1 MSESLPPAVSASASV
16 VQEVSAQRPSRAREQ
31 LEAIVHEELARPLLE
46 GALRVANEIRTR
58 HGEAVVALLFYGS
71 CLRRGTAE
79 GVLDFYAIS
88 SDYRGAYRSALPA
101 LLGAALPPNVHYVEL
116 PEHDLRAKYALIS
129 LADFAQ
135 RAAGASFDCRVWS
148 RFCQPARIA
157 WARDDAT
164 SAALVAACADAAV
177 TMAARMLAWMP
188 GAQRERTLDAQAL
201 WARGFDET
209 YRAELRSERPASIAA
224 IAAAEP
230 ERYDAVLR
238 AALGVLAERGEL
250 ELLRSE
256 PGALRVAQAPRALAA
271 ARRAWRVRRALAKA
285 LAVAGLLKTAFTFE
299 GWLAYVVWKIER
311 HSGQRI
317 ELSDRQRRHPLLYA
331 WPVILRLLRSGA
343 LR

>member
-1 MSESLPPAVSASASV
+1 M
-16 VQEVSAQRPSRAREQ
+16 SAQHRSRERER
-31 LEAIVHEELARPLLE
+31 LEAIVRAELAGPVLE
-46 GALRVANEIRTR
+46 GALRVANEIRAR

-71 CLRRGTAE
+71 CLRRGTVE
-79 GVLDFYAIS
+79 GVLDFYAIT
-88 SDYRGAYRSALPA
+88 SDYRGAYRSRWPA
-101 LLGAALPPNVHYVEL
+101 LLGGALPPNVHYIEL
-116 PEHDLRAKYALIS
+116 PADDLRAKYALIS

-164 SAALVAACADAAV
+164 RAALVAASANAAL
-177 TMAARMLAWMP
+177 TMSARMLAWAP

-209 YRAELRSERPASIAA
+209 YRAELRSEQPASIAV
-224 IAAAEP
+224 IPAADP

-250 ELLRSE
+250 ELIGSE
-256 PGALRVAQAPRALAA
+256 PGVLRIAQPPRALAA
-271 ARRAWRVRRALAKA
+271 ARRAWRVRRTLAKV
-285 LAVAGLLKTAFTFE
+285 LAVASLLKTAFTFE
-299 GWLAYVVWKIER
+299 GWLPYVVWKIER

-317 ELSDRQRRHPLLYA
+317 ALSDRQRRRPLLYA
-331 WPVILRLLRSGA
+331 WPVIVRLLRSGA